1 MKYLYD
7 SGIYAILNE
16 VTGKVYIGSAKIL
29 SRRWDEHKKYLRRN
43 KHKNPHLQSSWNLYS
58 ETSFIFLIMEFVD
71 FEILLEREQYW
82 LDKISESYEIY
93 NCNLQVSGFHGRQ
106 HSEETKRKISETK
119 KSQKI
124 KFTHSEETKRKMSEI
139 QKTIK
144 KKPLTEEH
152 KKNISLGSKRLPMSD
167 STRQKIIEATGIE
180 FTIKDPEGAIHS
192 GQNLEN
198 FCRLHDID
206 ARAINA
212 VLKGKRRH
220 HKKWTLPDKN
230 IDFDLNQSYREFDL
244 VDPNGVRHQG
254 TNLTEFCKNENLNY
268 KCMLR
273 MIYGKRTH
281 YKNWKVYQKITK

>member
-1 MKYLYD
+1 MEYLYD

-71 FEILLEREQYW
+71 FELLLEREQYW

-106 HSEETKRKISETK
+106 HNEETKRKISETK
-119 KSQKI
+119 KSQQM

-144 KKPLTEEH
+144 KKLLTEEH

-167 STRQKIIEATGIE
+167 SNKQKLIEATTIE
-180 FTIKDPEGAIHS
+180 FTIKDPEGTIHS
-192 GQNLEN
+192 GKNLEN
-198 FCRLHDID
+198 FCRLYDID
-206 ARAINA
+206 ASAINA

-220 HKKWTLPDKN
+220 HKKWTLPDFD
-230 IDFDLNQSYREFDL
+230 IDLNFNQSHKKYDL
-244 VDPNGVRHQG
+244 IDPNGIRHTG
-254 TNLTEFCKNENLNY
+254 HNLSEFCKTNNLNY
-268 KCMLR
+268 KGMYR
-273 MIYGKRTH
+273 MTLGKRSH
-281 YKNWKVYQKITK
+281 YKQWKNYPTTS